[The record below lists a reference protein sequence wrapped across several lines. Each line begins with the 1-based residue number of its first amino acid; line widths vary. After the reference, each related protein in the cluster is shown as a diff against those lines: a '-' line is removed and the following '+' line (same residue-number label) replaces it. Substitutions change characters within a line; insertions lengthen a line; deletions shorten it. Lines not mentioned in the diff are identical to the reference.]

1 MIYSK
6 HGGEIMDT
14 TKKVLINHNSTKI
27 IQNSLR
33 NGLNLSKKVSQ
44 VDFALQ
50 LTNIGMTM
58 INELNEGIFFAIP
71 ARKDNYKLVTN
82 GADLWIEYPNNPGM
96 VNDSFSVL
104 AFMIDTALKILDTD
118 TSVMTVLRQYQI

>member
-14 TKKVLINHNSTKI
+14 TKKVLINYNSTKI

>member
-1 MIYSK
+1 
-6 HGGEIMDT
+6 MDT
-14 TKKVLINHNSTKI
+14 TKKVLINYNSTKI